1 MAEDLP
7 DVLASD
13 GEREHVAA
21 VLRDAAGEGRLTVED
36 LTARLEQAYSA
47 RTRGELARLTQDLPA
62 TPAVPAQ
69 TLPAPAK
76 RRSRWVVAV
85 MSGASRKGRWRPGE
99 RCTAVAIMGG
109 CELDLR
115 QAEITGPTVTITAV
129 SIMGGIDIIVPE
141 GVEVNVGG
149 LAIMGGKDVK
159 VADVP
164 VQPGGPTINVRAFAL
179 MGGVSVKTKR
189 PKLPPG

>member
-69 TLPAPAK
+69 TLPTPAK